1 MSDQKELVDYV
12 AARRELY
19 ILYGTLPRPPR
30 ERLMHDVITNWLRK
44 LSGNRIRSDRIPLPP
59 PPSDYQVFESCMG
72 KLRHYKKTVEAD
84 IAASSP
90 SDPENYIR
98 TMANI
103 LAPLVAA
110 QVGTTADKLMGGLE
124 IKTGDMDEI
133 LKSEREYR
141 TDVFQEYRSGHAAR
155 GAHVSMMEWL
165 NYKMGIMAL
174 PILRKIVGM
183 QRIYEG
189 IYQNRPHKRLFIR
202 PHMFRQPL
210 EDQVH
215 RIAHELAH
223 RGTDIL
229 HPLFVHEKEMGFY
242 TLEINWRGRDW
253 REWVSTPL
261 YTELQAFEEAHATM
275 VQRDI
280 ERKMFSRSTAIGGKV
295 MPHHLTGAQNLKT
308 YTSEEIRRF
317 YENPES
323 IMAQLPHK
331 NPKK

>member
-1 MSDQKELVDYV
+1 MSDLKEPLDYV

-19 ILYGTLPRPPR
+19 NLYATLPRPPR

-44 LSGNRIRSDRIPLPP
+44 MSGNRIRSDRIPLPS
-59 PPSDYQVFESCMG
+59 PPSDFQVFKSCMG
-72 KLRHYKKTVEAD
+72 KLRHYSKTVETD

-110 QVGTTADKLMGGLE
+110 QVGTTADKLMAGLE
-124 IKTGDMDEI
+124 IKTGDMGDI
-133 LKSEREYR
+133 LKGGREYLD
-141 TDVFQEYRSGHAAR
+141 DVFREYESEHAAR
-155 GAHVSMMEWL
+155 GAYVPLREWL
-165 NYKMGIMAL
+165 NYKMGMLTLNIQ
-174 PILRKIVGM
+174 RKIAAP

-189 IYQNRPHKRLFIR
+189 TYRNRPHNRFLIQ
-202 PHMFRQPL
+202 PLIFRKPL

-215 RIAHELAH
+215 LIAHELAH
-223 RGTDIL
+223 RGTNIL
-229 HPLFVHEKEMGFY
+229 HPLFVHEKEMGLY
-242 TLEINWRGRDW
+242 KIEINWRGLDW
-253 REWVSTPL
+253 REWVSTPRH
-261 YTELQAFEEAHATM
+261 TELKAFEEAHATM

-280 ERKMFSRSTAIGGKV
+280 ERKMFSRPPAMAGKV
-295 MPHHLTGAQNLKT
+295 LPHYLTGAQNLET